1 LSYFSKQ
8 MSSRPIKYQNLSY
21 AGSASVPSTNF
32 NSECFQI
39 RVVSDLAGYLVIG
52 DGTAV
57 SATAAERLNEDFGQ
71 RGRGIFCGNA
81 WPDGCVHQ
89 HQHEQ
94 RQRQHYRD
102 GLSCTSGHEG
112 SVAAIGGG
120 RRALCG
126 RPLRRS
132 YNPKEF

>member
-57 SATAAERLNEDFGQ
+57 SATAQSGSMKISANVAGEYFAVTPGQ
-71 RGRGIFCGNA
+71 MAAFISTSTSSGNVSITEMA
-81 WPDGCVHQ
+81 
-89 HQHEQ
+89 
-94 RQRQHYRD
+94 
-102 GLSCTSGHEG
+102 
-112 SVAAIGGG
+112 
-120 RRALCG
+120 
-126 RPLRRS
+126 
-132 YNPKEF
+132 